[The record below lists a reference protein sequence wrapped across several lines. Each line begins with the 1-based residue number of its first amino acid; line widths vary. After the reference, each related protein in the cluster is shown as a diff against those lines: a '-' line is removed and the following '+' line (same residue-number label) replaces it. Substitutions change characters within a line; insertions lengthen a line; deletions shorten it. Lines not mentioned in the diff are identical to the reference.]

1 MSVSGHSVS
10 QSAITNAM
18 TIDVEDYFHVSAFEH
33 RFDRSQWDQ
42 QECRLE
48 RNMETILGLLD
59 QYRIKATF
67 FTLGWVA
74 ERYPAVI
81 RSLVESGHE
90 LACHSYWHKRASNQ
104 HRAEFIT
111 EIIDTK
117 KLLEDI
123 GGVTVMGYRAPSYS
137 IGSDNLWA
145 HEELMHAGYRYS
157 SSIYPISHD
166 HYGMPSA
173 PRFAYHPIDDS
184 EFLEIPI
191 TTSYM
196 FNRRL
201 PAGGGG
207 YFRFFPYTFSR
218 ALLRKV
224 NNEEQQPG
232 IFYFHPWEIDPGQPR
247 QQDISLK
254 TRFRHYLNLNHTEK
268 RLNRL
273 FADFRWG
280 RMDQVFLSSAIG

>member
-1 MSVSGHSVS
+1 MSGGFVPQGV
-10 QSAITNAM
+10 ITNAM
-18 TIDVEDYFHVSAFEH
+18 TVDVEDYFHVSAFEH
-33 RFDRSQWDQ
+33 HFDRSQWDQ

-48 RNMETILGLLD
+48 RNMEIILELLA
-59 QYRIKATF
+59 QHGIKATF
-67 FTLGWVA
+67 FTLGWAA

-81 RSLVESGHE
+81 RRLVDSGHE
-90 LACHSYWHKRASNQ
+90 LACHSYWHKRASSQ
-104 HRAEFIT
+104 DRAEFVAEIT
-111 EIIDTK
+111 DTK

-123 GGVTVMGYRAPSYS
+123 AGMAVTGYRAPSYS
-137 IGSDNLWA
+137 IGANNLWA
-145 HEELMHAGYRYS
+145 HDALMHAGYRYS
-157 SSIYPISHD
+157 SSIYPIAHD

-191 TTSYM
+191 TTSNM
-196 FNRRL
+196 LNRRL

-207 YFRFFPYTFSR
+207 YFRFFPYKFSR
-218 ALLRKV
+218 ALLRRV
-224 NNEEQQPG
+224 NNTERQAA

-247 QQDISLK
+247 QHGISFK

-273 FADFRWG
+273 FADFNWG
-280 RMDQVFLSSAIG
+280 RMDQVFLSQALP

>member
-1 MSVSGHSVS
+1 
-10 QSAITNAM
+10 M

-33 RFDRSQWDQ
+33 HFDKSRWDEL
-42 QECRLE
+42 ECRLE
-48 RNMETILGLLD
+48 RNMGIILELLASH
-59 QYRIKATF
+59 RIKATF

-74 ERYPAVI
+74 ERYPGLI
-81 RSLVESGHE
+81 RTVVDAGHE
-90 LACHSYWHKRASNQ
+90 LACHSYWHTRASNQ
-104 HRAEFIT
+104 SRTEFME

-123 GGVTVMGYRAPSYS
+123 GGVAVLGYRAPSYS
-137 IGSDNLWA
+137 IGVNNLWA
-145 HEELMHAGYRYS
+145 HEELQRAGYRYS

-173 PRFAYHPIDDS
+173 PRFAYHPIADS

-191 TTSYM
+191 TTSYLL
-196 FNRRL
+196 NRRL

-207 YFRFFPYTFSR
+207 YFRFFPYAFSR
-218 ALLRKV
+218 AMLRKV
-224 NNEEQQPG
+224 NNKEQQPG

-247 QQDISLK
+247 QHGIGFK
-254 TRFRHYLNLNHTEK
+254 TRFRHYLNLHHTEK

-273 FADFRWG
+273 FADFHWG
-280 RMDQVFLSSAIG
+280 RMDRVFLS

>member
-1 MSVSGHSVS
+1 MSELGHAMS
-10 QSAITNAM
+10 QSAIINAM
-18 TIDVEDYFHVSAFEH
+18 TVDVEDYFHVSAFEH

-48 RNMETILGLLD
+48 RNMENILGLLARYD
-59 QYRIKATF
+59 IKATF

-74 ERYPAVI
+74 ERYPGVI
-81 RSLVESGHE
+81 RTLVESGHE
-90 LACHSYWHKRASNQ
+90 LACHSYWHKRASSQ
-104 HRAEFIT
+104 SRTEFVE

-123 GGVTVMGYRAPSYS
+123 AGMAITGYRAPSYS
-137 IGSDNLWA
+137 IGADNLWA

-157 SSIYPISHD
+157 SSIYPIAHD

-191 TTSYM
+191 TTAYVL
-196 FNRRL
+196 NRRL

-207 YFRFFPYTFSR
+207 YFRFFPY
-218 ALLRKV
+218 ALSKAMLQKV
-224 NNEEQQPG
+224 NNKEKQPG

-247 QQDISLK
+247 QHGIDFK
-254 TRFRHYLNLNHTEK
+254 TRFRHYLNLNNTEA

-273 FADFRWG
+273 FGDFQWN
-280 RMDQVFLSSAIG
+280 RMDKVFLS